1 MKSLS
6 TALVCCSWMLCSL
19 LVVLPSAGAGE
30 AENPVHLRVG
40 QVPASPGDTVLVP
53 VEIGDF
59 SGWDLLAGNFT
70 VTYDAGKVA
79 ACELVTEGT
88 LTAGWLSAFKVGQG
102 AGTTGFIRI
111 GLASATPLAA
121 GPEPLLAIRFA
132 VLAQAEAGEVV
143 PLSLEEVVLND
154 RNPLAALESGQIII
168 GGAGA
173 RVSPAGEIQLGFA
186 LHPNWPNPF
195 NATTTIRYDLPVG
208 GHVELVIY
216 NATGQ
221 RVRTLVSGYQQA
233 GTYQIKWNGTDA
245 EEMPVGSGIYLIRLS
260 TQGFVQTRKMSLLQ

>member
-1 MKSLS
+1 
-6 TALVCCSWMLCSL
+6 MLCSL

-30 AENPVHLRVG
+30 AGNPVQLKVG

-79 ACELVTEGT
+79 ACDLVTDGT
-88 LTAGWLSAFKVGQG
+88 LTAGWLSAFNAGQMAG
-102 AGTTGFIRI
+102 ARGFIRI
-111 GLASATPLAA
+111 GLASATPLVA

-132 VLAQAEAGEVV
+132 VLEQAEAGEVV

-154 RNPLAALESGQIII
+154 RNPLASLESGQITI
-168 GGAGA
+168 GGSDA
-173 RVSPAGEIQLGFA
+173 RVAPAGEIQPGFA

-195 NATTTIRYDLPVG
+195 NPATTVSFELPEG
-208 GHVELVIY
+208 TLVQLAVY
-216 NATGQ
+216 NASGQ
-221 RVRTLVSGYQQA
+221 RVRTLREGYQEA
-233 GTYQIKWNGTDA
+233 GTCQVRWDGIDEAGRQ
-245 EEMPVGSGIYLIRLS
+245 VSSGVYLLRLEA
-260 TQGFVQTRKMSLLQ
+260 GGLAQTRRMLLVR